1 MPTIKK
7 QKKVLNLGQGGAG
20 SLLEYATIREY
31 LPIKTIDKVPR
42 PEYREELVRSVDE
55 TVFKVKYRI
64 MNRALLS
71 QVPQKGSGTVQPY
84 ASCVGISGPTGTL
97 SSAHAKENLKK
108 GFYRATGLRLRDLE
122 EVLS

>member
-1 MPTIKK
+1 MVPRAEEIICLMCGMT
-7 QKKVLNLGQGGAG
+7 N
-20 SLLEYATIREY
+20 Y
-31 LPIKTIDKVPR
+31 LPIKSLARVPR
-42 PEYREELVRSVDE
+42 PEFKEELIKSMDK
-55 TVFKVKYRI
+55 TIFKVKYRI

-84 ASCVGISGPTGTL
+84 ASCVGIFGPIPTL

-122 EVLS
+122 NVLN